1 MKHIVEIP
9 EEIGHLG
16 HTEGEM
22 FRNRIELSQS
32 GLHNLV
38 QSGIWRAGTKYAVS
52 VVVSGGYVDD
62 EDNGDSILYT
72 GQGGRDPKTR
82 SQISDQQ
89 LTRGNLGLY
98 NSMEDSLPV
107 RVIRGFQVKHGPVEG
122 YRYDGLYFVQRAFQ
136 EASIDG
142 PLIWRFELT
151 KPDVEE
157 YSSPSLTSRD
167 SHIKSSLFSDKRFS
181 KINLWKSCPKCS
193 KINSAER
200 EYKLLLQKNEE
211 GVWDYNASD
220 YGFTVKRE
228 TKSNPL
234 GAQSLCKICRSGSH
248 LAGLVASNIHGEV
261 ICSGSWEEISEFL

>member
-1 MKHIVEIP
+1 MKHIVEFLKKLVILDIQKVKCL
-9 EEIGHLG
+9 EIDR
-16 HTEGEM
+16 TKSEW
-22 FRNRIELSQS
+22 FTQS
-32 GLHNLV
+32 RAIWNLA
-38 QSGIWRAGTKYAVS
+38 AGTKYAVS
-52 VVVSGGYVDD
+52 VVISDGYFDD

-72 GQGGRDPKTR
+72 GQGGRDPKTG

-122 YRYDGLYFVQRAFQ
+122 YRFDGLYFVQRAFQ

-142 PLIWRFELT
+142 PLIWRFELS

-157 YSSPSLTSRD
+157 YSSPSLTSKD
-167 SHIKSSLFSDKRFS
+167 SHIKSSRYLLTKRFS

-200 EYKLLLQKNEE
+200 EYKLLLQ
-211 GVWDYNASD
+211 
-220 YGFTVKRE
+220 R
-228 TKSNPL
+228 TKKVF
-234 GAQSLCKICRSGSH
+234 GIITH
-248 LAGLVASNIHGEV
+248 LIMDSQ
-261 ICSGSWEEISEFL
+261 

>member
-32 GLHNLV
+32 GLHNPV

-62 EDNGDSILYT
+62 EDNGDLILYT
-72 GQGGRDPKTR
+72 GQGGRDPKTG

-98 NSMEDSLPV
+98 NSMEDNLPV

-122 YRYDGLYFVQRAFQ
+122 YRFDGLYFVKRAFQ

-142 PLIWRFELT
+142 PLIWRFELS
-151 KPDVEE
+151 KLDVEE
-157 YSSPSLTSRD
+157 YSSPSLTSKD
-167 SHIKSSLFSDKRFS
+167 SHIKSSRYFLTKRFS

-193 KINSAER
+193 KINSAR
-200 EYKLLLQKNEE
+200 ENT
-211 GVWDYNASD
+211 NCFS
-220 YGFTVKRE
+220 KR
-228 TKSNPL
+228 TKKVL
-234 GAQSLCKICRSGSH
+234 GL
-248 LAGLVASNIHGEV
+248 
-261 ICSGSWEEISEFL
+261 

>member
-1 MKHIVEIP
+1 MHIVEIP
-9 EEIGHLG
+9 EEVGHLG

-72 GQGGRDPKTR
+72 GQGGRDPKTG
-82 SQISDQQ
+82 SQILDQQ

-98 NSMEDSLPV
+98 NSMQEGLCV
-107 RVIRGFQVKHGPVEG
+107 RVIRGFQVEHGPVEG
-122 YRYDGLYFVQRAFQ
+122 YRYDGLYLVKRAFQ
-136 EASIDG
+136 ETSIDG
-142 PLIWRFELT
+142 PLVWRFELR
-151 KPDVEE
+151 KLDVAE
-157 YSSPSLTSRD
+157 YSTS
-167 SHIKSSLFSDKRFS
+167 SSKSKNDQIISSRYFVTKRFG

-193 KINSAER
+193 KINSSER
-200 EYKLLLQKNEE
+200 EYKLLLQKKED
-211 GVWDYNASD
+211 GDWDYAASD
-220 YGFTVKRE
+220 FGFTVRRE
-228 TKSNPL
+228 TNSNPL
-234 GAQSLCKICRSGSH
+234 GSQSLCKICRSGSY
-248 LAGLVASNIHGEV
+248 LAGLVESNIHGDL